1 MGCDGGTIPKRDE
14 LVRTR
19 KKPEQK
25 DKASELYCKWR
36 LCSSTQ
42 EPLRSPIVACEL
54 GRLFNKESVLE
65 ILLDKSKAPDCAR
78 HLRNMKDVK
87 EIVLTQN
94 PSFQKSANK
103 GDAYDDVQS
112 AEFNCP
118 VLGVE
123 MNGKF
128 RFCFIW
134 TCGCVMSERALRE
147 IKTSVC
153 HNVKAFTTISEKFL
167 IDLTDINLFRQ
178 CQKSFEEDDIIV
190 LNPSEEDLPLL
201 DTNMEARRLANKNKS
216 KALKRVAGAT
226 EKNDKGKKL
235 KTGLSKD
242 SSKIAQKLLTL
253 EGPDSN
259 SLMKKPSKVSIA
271 EDPNASEVFKS
282 LFTTCEKALNQTK
295 GHWVTYN
302 PHWN

>member
-1 MGCDGGTIPKRDE
+1 
-14 LVRTR
+14 
-19 KKPEQK
+19 
-25 DKASELYCKWR
+25 
-36 LCSSTQ
+36 
-42 EPLRSPIVACEL
+42 
-54 GRLFNKESVLE
+54 
-65 ILLDKSKAPDCAR
+65 
-78 HLRNMKDVK
+78 MKDVK

-153 HNVKAFTTISEKFL
+153 HN
-167 IDLTDINLFRQ
+167 

>member
-1 MGCDGGTIPKRDE
+1 
-14 LVRTR
+14 
-19 KKPEQK
+19 
-25 DKASELYCKWR
+25 
-36 LCSSTQ
+36 
-42 EPLRSPIVACEL
+42 
-54 GRLFNKESVLE
+54 
-65 ILLDKSKAPDCAR
+65 
-78 HLRNMKDVK
+78 MKDVK